1 MTDHGNPIDERAL
14 DRLIEDVG
22 DERAHRLL
30 RAFTSE
36 TQRRMESI
44 LALARERN
52 LTALRD
58 ECHTLK
64 GSAGS
69 FGAVA
74 VERQAK
80 AIVAACLAGD
90 SAGALAR
97 VDDLRGLVDATLG
110 ALDALLSSGTGR
122 SCAPRAAGPGP
133 RGPPAGR
140 MTAQRR
146 QADRFR

>member
-1 MTDHGNPIDERAL
+1 MILFAFIRKNRKDINGLMGGDPIDERAI

-22 DERAHRLL
+22 DESARRLL
-30 RAFTSE
+30 RAFTRE
-36 TQRRMESI
+36 TQRRMARI

-74 VERQAK
+74 VARQANG
-80 AIVAACLAGD
+80 IVAACQAGD
-90 SAGALAR
+90 SADALAR
-97 VDDLRGLVDATLG
+97 VDDLRGLVDAALG
-110 ALDALLSSGTGR
+110 ALDKRLSSATG
-122 SCAPRAAGPGP
+122 
-133 RGPPAGR
+133 
-140 MTAQRR
+140 
-146 QADRFR
+146 

>member
-1 MTDHGNPIDERAL
+1 MTDRGNPIDERAL

-30 RAFTSE
+30 CAFTRE
-36 TQRRMESI
+36 TLRRMAHI
-44 LALARERN
+44 LARAGERN

-74 VERQAK
+74 VERQAN

-90 SAGALAR
+90 SADALAR
-97 VDDLRGLVDATLG
+97 VDDLRGLVDAALG
-110 ALDALLSSGTGR
+110 ALDARLSSGTGR
-122 SCAPRAAGPGP
+122 S
-133 RGPPAGR
+133 
-140 MTAQRR
+140 
-146 QADRFR
+146 

>member
-1 MTDHGNPIDERAL
+1 MTDRGNPIDERAL

-22 DERAHRLL
+22 DERTHRLL

-36 TQRRMESI
+36 TQRRMEGI
-44 LALARERN
+44 LALAGERN

-74 VERQAK
+74 VERQAN

-90 SAGALAR
+90 SVGALAR
-97 VDDLRGLVDATLG
+97 VDELRGLVDAALG
-110 ALDALLSSGTGR
+110 ALDARLSSGTGR
-122 SCAPRAAGPGP
+122 S
-133 RGPPAGR
+133 
-140 MTAQRR
+140 
-146 QADRFR
+146 

>member
-1 MTDHGNPIDERAL
+1 MTDRGNPIDERAL

-36 TQRRMESI
+36 TQTRMERI

-58 ECHTLK
+58 QCHTLK

-74 VERQAK
+74 VERQAN

-90 SAGALAR
+90 SAGALTR
-97 VDDLRGLVDATLG
+97 VDDLRGLVDAALG
-110 ALDALLSSGTGR
+110 ALDERLSSGIGR
-122 SCAPRAAGPGP
+122 S
-133 RGPPAGR
+133 
-140 MTAQRR
+140 
-146 QADRFR
+146 

>member
-1 MTDHGNPIDERAL
+1 MTDRGNPIDERAL

-22 DERAHRLL
+22 DERTHRLL
-30 RAFTSE
+30 RAFTRE
-36 TQRRMESI
+36 TRRRMESI
-44 LALARERN
+44 RALAGERN

-74 VERQAK
+74 VERQAN
-80 AIVAACLAGD
+80 AIVAACLTGD

-97 VDDLRGLVDATLG
+97 VDELRGLVDAALG
-110 ALDALLSSGTGR
+110 ALDKRLSGGTGR
-122 SCAPRAAGPGP
+122 R
-133 RGPPAGR
+133 
-140 MTAQRR
+140 
-146 QADRFR
+146 